1 MVKFPKHMIYNLTL
15 VLRSSLKDTER
26 KKLLESI
33 KDLLGK
39 AKVAEKEWGQKV
51 LSYPIKKQVSGVFL
65 SWNIDSDSIVPP
77 DFEKKL
83 LNNDSVLRHL
93 LLRNK

>member
-1 MVKFPKHMIYNLTL
+1 MIYNLTL
-15 VLRSSLKDTER
+15 VLKSSLKDTDR
-26 KKLLESI
+26 KKLIDNL
-33 KDLLGK
+33 KGLLGK

-51 LSYPIKKQVSGVFL
+51 LAYPIKKEVSGVFL
-65 SWNIDSDSIVPP
+65 NWNIDSDSVIPS

-93 LLRNK
+93 LLRK